1 MATATATVFGKT
13 VEEMAAEMRAGFEA
27 NSNSYD
33 EVDEWAEMRSLK
45 AQARQIRLQ
54 RDSVRREKYFVEDI
68 AVDEI

>member
-1 MATATATVFGKT
+1 MATATATVFGKS

-27 NSNSYD
+27 NSHN

-54 RDSVRREKYFVEDI
+54 RDSVRREKYFVEDV

>member
-27 NSNSYD
+27 NSYD

-45 AQARQIRLQ
+45 AQARQIKVQ
-54 RDSVRREKYFVEDI
+54 RDSVRREKYFVDDV